1 MTYPILQSG
10 YAFEH
15 VNGTIVTIEPSV
27 GMAYAQRM
35 SMDEPFVFSV
45 TWQTT
50 DRDAFEAWAQS
61 VTISGY
67 TETLQIEAGEP
78 VAIDVVF
85 TEAGYPQLQ
94 SVRDGAYTYSGELFA
109 NVVNNPDDGLYEQL
123 LFGAENS
130 EDGDPET
137 FYDIL
142 DIAINEVLPTSNRLE
157 LIAFG
162 RAKTQPPIWQNH
174 YAMLDVAINQTI
186 PEALHAAR
194 SILSRKASQRCAIH
208 NNRVLSPR
216 FWRVAL
222 CV

>member
-35 SMDEPFVFSV
+35 SMDEPFIFSV
-45 TWQTT
+45 TWQTN

-61 VTISGY
+61 VAESGY

-78 VAIDVVF
+78 VAVDVVF

-94 SVRDGAYTYSGELFA
+94 SVRDGTYTYSGELFA
-109 NVVNNPDDGLYEQL
+109 SVVNNPDDGLYEQL

-130 EDGDPET
+130 DDSDPET
-137 FYDIL
+137 WFSVL
-142 DIAINEVLPTSNRLE
+142 DLV
-157 LIAFG
+157 
-162 RAKTQPPIWQNH
+162 
-174 YAMLDVAINQTI
+174 INQI
-186 PEALHAAR
+186 LPEA
-194 SILSRKASQRCAIH
+194 
-208 NNRVLSPR
+208 
-216 FWRVAL
+216 
-222 CV
+222 